1 MNKRLRMQLC
11 GGSPS
16 ENSDCGLHRKR
27 LCRRRRRRR
36 RRRGPGLAGH
46 TASATDEIAGKALT
60 DMTRLASHD
69 EILTTELRGFAA
81 RIRAM

>member
-1 MNKRLRMQLC
+1 
-11 GGSPS
+11 
-16 ENSDCGLHRKR
+16 
-27 LCRRRRRRR
+27 
-36 RRRGPGLAGH
+36 LAGH

-60 DMTRLASHD
+60 DMTRLASHA